1 MKCRF
6 NDEFFFSIVV
16 FLLFF
21 FIVYGVYKKKRHPL
35 WYVHEG
41 CRRGCWHDANFFG
54 VVASRRCDHGDV
66 LWDVLCDKI
75 RLGVTKRKRN

>member
-6 NDEFFFSIVV
+6 NDEFFFHRS
-16 FLLFF
+16 LSSFF
-21 FIVYGVYKKKRHPL
+21 FYRVRGLQKKRHPL